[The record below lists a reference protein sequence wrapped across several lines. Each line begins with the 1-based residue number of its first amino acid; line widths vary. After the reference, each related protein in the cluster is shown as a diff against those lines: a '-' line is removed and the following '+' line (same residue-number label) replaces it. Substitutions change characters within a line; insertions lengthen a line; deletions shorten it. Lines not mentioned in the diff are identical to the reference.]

1 MVIFEVKY
9 MRTLFISSDAQLPV
23 AALIGD
29 INKIISNRLECNIN
43 VSDYTKDI
51 DKIGIIILSFT
62 DEWKKWGHGKERRY
76 ISYKNR
82 FADIRLNISYDEY
95 LKSDK
100 LTRFN
105 IIKDTIISA
114 IRIIDQRRNKKK
126 GCSFDG
132 QRMVNDIESLLKDL
146 PQTDWYFR

>member
-1 MVIFEVKY
+1 MSD
-9 MRTLFISSDAQLPV
+9 LFISCDAQAPV
-23 AALIGD
+23 SHLIHD
-29 INKIISNRLECNIN
+29 INKLLIERLESNIV
-43 VSDYTKDI
+43 VSNYTKDI
-51 DKIGIIILSFT
+51 DSIGIIILSFT

-114 IRIIDQRRNKKK
+114 IRIIDQRLNKKK

>member
-1 MVIFEVKY
+1 MSD
-9 MRTLFISSDAQLPV
+9 LFISCDAQLPV
-23 AALIGD
+23 AALIHD
-29 INKIISNRLECNIN
+29 VNKLLIERLENNIV
-43 VSDYTKDI
+43 VSKYTNNI
-51 DKIGIIILSFT
+51 DSIGIIFLSFT

-82 FADIRLNISYDEY
+82 FADIRLSIPFDEY
-95 LKSDK
+95 LKADK

-105 IIKDTIISA
+105 MLKDTMILA
-114 IRIIDQRRNKKK
+114 VQIIDQRINKKK

-132 QRMVNDIESLLKDL
+132 QKMINDIETLIKDL